1 MAKILLRKQLNGSL
15 MPADY
20 QAQDVLRKV
29 KVGKDCWCEVRV
41 ARNPHFH
48 RLYFALIKLTFD
60 NQERYDNA
68 EQFRK
73 AVQMEAGHV
82 DELVGLDGT
91 IYQIP
96 RSIAWDQLDET
107 EFGELFP
114 QVMRVCAKILGE
126 MDVDILREEVER
138 YAA

>member
-1 MAKILLRKQLNGSL
+1 MKVLVRKQLNGSL
-15 MPADY
+15 MPADDV
-20 QAQDVLRKV
+20 AQEALRKV
-29 KVGKDCWCEVRV
+29 KPGIDCWIELRV
-41 ARNPHFH
+41 ARHPRFH

-60 NQERYDNA
+60 NQERYTNA

-73 AVQMEAGHV
+73 AVQMAAGHV
-82 DELVGLDGT
+82 DELVGLDGA

-114 QVMRVCAKILGE
+114 QVMRVCATILGE
-126 MDVDILREEVER
+126 MDVDVLREEVER

>member
-1 MAKILLRKQLNGSL
+1 MKILLRKQLNGSL
-15 MPADY
+15 MPADD
-20 QAQDVLRKV
+20 QAQESLRKV
-29 KVGKDCWCEVRV
+29 KAGKDCWCEIRV
-41 ARNPHFH
+41 ARNPQFH
-48 RLYFALIKLTFD
+48 RLYFALLRLTFD

-73 AVQMEAGHV
+73 VVQMEAGHV
-82 DELVGLDGT
+82 DELVGLDGA

-96 RSIAWDQLDET
+96 RSIAWDQLDDA

-114 QVMRVCAKILGE
+114 AVMRVCSKILGE
-126 MDVDILREEVER
+126 MDLDILRDEVEK